1 MPTPVELG
9 SWSLGSTVGGR
20 GRVRRREVRAAGGNR
35 LDSRSGTSAD
45 RRVLLRVNRRQGG
58 RGLEVVRSRRSACGT
73 DRRVQRGHLAVVDR
87 VVLLLEVVRGA
98 EHVVRVVRVSGSLVD
113 GSRSAGVLDDREIRD
128 HVRGSRV
135 DRRSTRRYGSRIR
148 TVQHV
153 RDSRSGVRHVHPR
166 SRRGAGHLGDQEIGG
181 GAVGDDRGLVR
192 RGSSVQRKQ
201 RGGSDDRDHRHERSG
216 PKTGRH
222 ACPPCTY
229 NVRSK
234 RTYGC
239 GRVAPDR
246 HGCRPCKGYLD
257 YMTLFLICKV
267 VKKPIN
273 REVFEDFLQNM
284 PVLSMI
290 IQSYSD
296 CHRMLNV

>member
-1 MPTPVELG
+1 MPTPVDLG

-58 RGLEVVRSRRSACGT
+58 RGLEVVRSRRGACGA
-73 DRRVQRGHLAVVDR
+73 DRRVQRDHLAVVDR

-98 EHVVRVVRVSGSLVD
+98 EHVVRAMRVSGSLVD

-181 GAVGDDRGLVR
+181 GAVGDDR
-192 RGSSVQRKQ
+192 
-201 RGGSDDRDHRHERSG
+201 DHRHEKSG
-216 PKTGRH
+216 PQTGRH
-222 ACPPCTY
+222 ACPPCPY

-257 YMTLFLICKV
+257 YMTTGSICKAL
-267 VKKPIN
+267 K
-273 REVFEDFLQNM
+273 
-284 PVLSMI
+284 S
-290 IQSYSD
+290 
-296 CHRMLNV
+296 